1 MRTRE
6 SITQLKLSFVY
17 NWDGTGRRS
26 EERNWG
32 RREASG
38 GGKEKSDMVWCPEH
52 LYTFTFGNTS
62 TFG

>member
-6 SITQLKLSFVY
+6 SITQLKLSFVS
-17 NWDGTGRRS
+17 NWDGTGRRG

-38 GGKEKSDMVWCPEH
+38 GRKEMSDVV
-52 LYTFTFGNTS
+52 
-62 TFG
+62 